1 MIKWASYHSIN
12 PLQQRRQSPSTITLL
27 PPIAD
32 NLLPVIGDSIS
43 APFDQIESNS
53 NPPSSPPTADRISSV
68 LGDNIPSDET
78 ISMYNPSQVSVSPT
92 TNPKSFPPS
101 SHFTTNPTK
110 TSNTSP
116 RSYADILRNSS
127 SIPTKAPIFNDIPI
141 NYKSISH
148 LSQYKTTLTKTRRT
162 LSLSHSYADTL
173 LTPPSPISTKALST
187 NDIPIIRGCSKNY
200 SVLLSLDTDATKE
213 TFFSNLQPI
222 IQNLFEQKASR
233 EDMLT
238 SVTTFLKELAL
249 PTIGYSIKDQPKSFQ
264 SRYYA
269 TNPN

>member
-1 MIKWASYHSIN
+1 
-12 PLQQRRQSPSTITLL
+12 
-27 PPIAD
+27 
-32 NLLPVIGDSIS
+32 
-43 APFDQIESNS
+43 
-53 NPPSSPPTADRISSV
+53 
-68 LGDNIPSDET
+68 
-78 ISMYNPSQVSVSPT
+78 MYNPSQVSVSPT

-101 SHFTTNPTK
+101 SHLTTNPTK

-127 SIPTKAPIFNDIPI
+127 SIPTKAPIINDVPI

-148 LSQYKTTLTKTRRT
+148 LSQYKTTPTKTRRT

-173 LTPPSPISTKALST
+173 LKPSPISTKALST
-187 NDIPIIRGCSKNY
+187 NDIPIIRGCSKYY
-200 SVLLSLDTDATKE
+200 SVLLSLGTDATKE
-213 TFFSNLQPI
+213 TFFINLQPI

-249 PTIGYSIKDQPKSFQ
+249 PTIGYSIKDQPIISK
-264 SRYYA
+264 
-269 TNPN
+269 